1 MRLRD
6 LRRNKYPK
14 GGGGGVSQS
23 PEQNLLLLKF
33 MHIIFAVFYDLRQQN
48 VKIQNDLNSH

>member
-14 GGGGGVSQS
+14 GGGGVSQS